1 MGYVYLLMT
10 VDEHGT
16 EQYKIGQSK
25 YHPNVR
31 MSQLQTGNSNVISV
45 INFYESYYYKK
56 IEGWLHSK
64 FGGQKTLADNE
75 WFNLTNEQVGEF
87 VNHCKD
93 AESTIKFLLAENPF
107 YK

>member
-25 YHPNVR
+25 HPPEVR
-31 MSQLQTGNSNVISV
+31 RTQLQTGNSNIINVV
-45 INFYESYYYKK
+45 NFYESYEYKK
-56 IEGWLHSK
+56 IEGRLHSK

-75 WFNLTNEQVGEF
+75 WFYLTNEQVGGF
-87 VNHCKD
+87 IDSCKD
-93 AESTIKFLLAENPF
+93 AETTIKFLLAENPF